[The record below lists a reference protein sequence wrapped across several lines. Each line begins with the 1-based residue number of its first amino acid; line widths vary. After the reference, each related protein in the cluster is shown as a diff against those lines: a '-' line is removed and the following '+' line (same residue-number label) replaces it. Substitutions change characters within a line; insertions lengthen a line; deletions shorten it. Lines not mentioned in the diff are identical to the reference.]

1 MKKKVLAVMLAGVM
15 AMGVFAGCGSDSGSQ
30 EDGASAAAAD
40 ENGSESGDDNN
51 TLTVWCW
58 DPTYN
63 INALNKAAEIYQ
75 ETNPDFSLNIVETD
89 EETIVTKLATAST
102 SGDTSVLPDILL
114 LNDSNF
120 QLEVGSYPE
129 CFADLTDTGFNYDE
143 FSEGKVAMSMVD
155 GKNYGIPFDNGT
167 AIACYRTDIL
177 EQAGYTIDDFTDL
190 TWSEWIEKAKV
201 VLDKTGCPLLNGLS
215 CYNQLTIMLQ
225 SAGGSYFNEDGT
237 ANITDN
243 EVLRKTIETYTEMV
257 NSGVYTEETGWDTYV
272 GGMNTG
278 RIAGAM
284 NGCWIMSS
292 IKSAED
298 QSGLWAITNIPRL
311 DDVENATNYSSQGG
325 STWAVTSNC
334 KDVDLAVDFFKTT
347 FGGSKELYDEILET
361 GAISTWLPAADSD
374 KYGEPDSY
382 FSDQSVF
389 SMITNYSGNVPQC
402 YVGVYFQNATTDV
415 ANAITNILY
424 SGGSVDDELAA
435 AAEKLEFE
443 MEQN

>member
-1 MKKKVLAVMLAGVM
+1 MKKRLLAVMLTGVIS
-15 AMGVFAGCGSDSGSQ
+15 MGLLAGCGSSSGKDVES
-30 EDGASAAAAD
+30 ETTKK
-40 ENGSESGDDNN
+40 NGSN

-63 INALNKAAEIYQ
+63 MNALNKATEIYQ
-75 ETNPDFSLNIVETD
+75 KEHPDFKLDIVETD
-89 EETIVTKLATAST
+89 EQTIMTKLATAST

-114 LNDSNF
+114 LNDANF
-120 QLEVGSYPE
+120 QLEVGSYPD
-129 CFADLTDTGFNYDE
+129 CFTDLTASGFNYDE

-155 GKNYGIPFDNGT
+155 DKNYGIPFDNGT

-177 EQAGYTIDDFTDL
+177 QKAGFTIQDFTDI
-190 TWSEWIEKAKV
+190 TWSEWLQKAKV

-225 SAGGSYFNEDGT
+225 SAGGSYFNKDGT
-237 ANITDN
+237 PNITNN
-243 EVLRKTIETYTEMV
+243 EVLKRTIETYTEMV

-292 IKSAED
+292 IRSAED
-298 QSGLWAITNIPRL
+298 QSGLWQITNIPKL
-311 DDVENATNYSSQGG
+311 DNVDNATNYSSQGG
-325 STWAVTSNC
+325 STWAITSNC
-334 KDVDLAVDFFKTT
+334 SDVDLAVDFFKST
-347 FGGSKELYDEILET
+347 FGSSKELYDDILET
-361 GAISTWLPAADSD
+361 GAISTWLPAADSE
-374 KYGEPDSY
+374 KYSEPNEY
-382 FSDQSVF
+382 FCDQPVF
-389 SMITNYSGNVPQC
+389 SMITNYSENVPQC
-402 YVGVYFQNATTDV
+402 YVGVYFQNAQTDV

-424 SGGSVDDELAA
+424 SGGKLDDELAN
-435 AAEKLEFE
+435 AEETLKFE